1 MLFMTFIG
9 GAVMSED
16 EINGGDEEDDAINKI
31 LLKTISILDMMLD
44 KKMHYEFFLS
54 NKIDIVFA
62 LLMYSRVTNQ

>member
-1 MLFMTFIG
+1 
-9 GAVMSED
+9 
-16 EINGGDEEDDAINKI
+16 
-31 LLKTISILDMMLD
+31 MLD